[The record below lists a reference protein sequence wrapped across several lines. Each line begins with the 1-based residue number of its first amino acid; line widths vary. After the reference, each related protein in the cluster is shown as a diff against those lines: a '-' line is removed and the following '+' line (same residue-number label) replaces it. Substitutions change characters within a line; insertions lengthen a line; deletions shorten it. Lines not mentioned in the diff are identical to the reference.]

1 MKSTAIVSAI
11 AAAALSFGSLAQ
23 AQEHD
28 RRGDRQ
34 HRWQQRSSTQ
44 VQVPAP
50 VPQHTQRQTRRHDGD
65 RDHRYSNNRNNG
77 YTGYNAYSSYSAPRF
92 YQGGYVPHEYRHHRY
107 YVNDWRARHLNA
119 PPYGYQWMQV
129 DNGDYV
135 LMALATGL
143 IANLLMNQY

>member
-1 MKSTAIVSAI
+1 MKSTAIVCAI
-11 AAAALSFGSLAQ
+11 AAAALGFGSLAQ
-23 AQEHD
+23 AQDHD
-28 RRGDRQ
+28 RRGDRE
-34 HRWQQRSSTQ
+34 HRWEQRSSTQ

-50 VPQHTQRQTRRHDGD
+50 VPQHTQRHTRRYDGH
-65 RDHRYSNNRNNG
+65 RDHRYSYNG
-77 YTGYNAYSSYSAPRF
+77 GYNSYSAYNAPRF

-107 YVNDWRARHLNA
+107 YVNDWRARRLSA

>member
-1 MKSTAIVSAI
+1 MKSTAIVCAV
-11 AAAALSFGSLAQ
+11 AVAALGFGSLAQ
-23 AQEHD
+23 AQDHD
-28 RRGDRQ
+28 RRGDRE

-50 VPQHTQRQTRRHDGD
+50 VPQHTQRQTRRHDGH
-65 RDHRYSNNRNNG
+65 RDHRYSYNG
-77 YTGYNAYSSYSAPRF
+77 GYASYSAYNAPRF

-107 YVNDWRARHLNA
+107 YVNDWRARRLSA